1 MELEVYKIDGV
12 SSGNSVEL
20 PKDVFEI
27 EPNDHLIYQDVRC
40 YMINKR
46 QGNVATKTRSMVR
59 GGGRKPWRQK
69 GRGTARAGTSRSPVW
84 VGGGRIFGPEPRDF
98 KMKITKKMKRIAR
111 SSAYTYKAR
120 QEEVM
125 MVEDFRIESA
135 KTKEMFQIMKN
146 LNINEKKV
154 LLLTSEYDSITLRA
168 GNNIPNLVIR
178 LANDASTYDILN
190 CNVLLIQQNA
200 LDKISEVCTL

>member
-20 PKDVFEI
+20 PKEVFDI

-40 YMINKR
+40 YMTNKR

-59 GGGRKPWRQK
+59 GGGRKPWKQK
-69 GRGTARAGTSRSPVW
+69 GRGTARAGTSRSPIW
-84 VGGGRIFGPEPRDF
+84 VGGGRVFGPEPRNF

-111 SSAYTYKAR
+111 NSAYTYKAR

-125 MVEDFRIESA
+125 LIEDFSIESA
-135 KTKEMFQIMKN
+135 KTKEMFQVLKG
-146 LNINEKKV
+146 LNVNDKKV
-154 LLLTSEYDSITLRA
+154 LLLTTEYNSATLRA
-168 GNNIPNLVIR
+168 GNNIPNLIIR
-178 LANDASTYDILN
+178 LASDASTYDILN

-200 LDKISEVCTL
+200 LEKITEVCAL